1 MITLEDI
8 QKYRAY
14 LKYLDKKLGAIFEEQ
29 SPYIFCKEGCSSC
42 CEKGEYPFTEIE
54 FAYLMIGVQG
64 VNKETFEQIEQN
76 MKKIKEDKSNNKDKK
91 FLYAC
96 PFLINKRCSLYEYR
110 GIICRS
116 HGVAFFSQNNQLLVP
131 ACVDE
136 GLNYSNVYDFEKQEI
151 SGEKFHQLGIKQEP
165 LAHNVGVY
173 YLTKNEMTEAI
184 GLDFGEIKPMYEW
197 FIHDL
202 NQAQNKKN

>member
-1 MITLEDI
+1 MVNIEDI

-14 LKYLDKKLGAIFEEQ
+14 LQYLDKKLAEIFAEQ
-29 SPYIFCKEGCSSC
+29 SPYIYCKEGCSSC

-54 FAYLMIGVQG
+54 FAYLMIGVQTLP
-64 VNKETFEQIEQN
+64 KEIFLQIESN
-76 MKKIKEDKSNNKDKK
+76 MKKIKESKEKCKDKK

-96 PFLINKRCSLYEYR
+96 PFLINKKCSLYEYR

-116 HGVAFFSQNNQLLVP
+116 HGVAFFSQDKKILVP

-136 GLNYSNVYDFEKQEI
+136 GLNYSNVYDFEKQMI
-151 SGEKFHQLGIKQEP
+151 SSEKYKETGITQEP

-173 YLTKNEMTEAI
+173 YLTKNEITDSI
-184 GLDFGEIKPMYEW
+184 GLNFGEIKPMCAW
-197 FIHDL
+197 FLDNI
-202 NQAQNKKN
+202 